1 MIRTIFACLN
11 GKASHKKSKLEPLE
25 VTKPVYRDELTKKQR
40 LRKAV
45 KKTVRFAESEP
56 TILGEDSEKTRC
68 VSGNEVGG
76 KEGIRVRIKLTKEE
90 AARLLSK
97 CNNGGILEFED
108 VARELVLIPVN
119 RVSIVSDGTINFE
132 SVVRSGSS
140 SIFFLSLGI
149 GQLGAGPF
157 Q

>member
-97 CNNGGILEFED
+97 CNNGGILEFE
-108 VARELVLIPVN
+108 E
-119 RVSIVSDGTINFE
+119 
-132 SVVRSGSS
+132 
-140 SIFFLSLGI
+140 I
-149 GQLGAGPF
+149 GRAHV
-157 Q
+157 